1 MLTAGPVPHIAGVEL
16 TAENW
21 CAELARA
28 CREVVEKRGRALLCV
43 TGRAGS
49 GKSTYGRLIRKG
61 ALPGFPPR
69 RVAVI
74 DDGVMSVAV
83 LGLFQRRVRHRSSE
97 RDELAPFSP
106 YLRGKQLVVYV
117 SSRPEVR
124 LSCCDVALLLR
135 CPDDTRRRRL
145 QAREQDAEKRFQV
158 SMSQPEAIALPAGRT
173 FELVTG

>member
-1 MLTAGPVPHIAGVEL
+1 VEL
-16 TAENW
+16 TPDNWRAEI
-21 CAELARA
+21 ARA

-43 TGRAGS
+43 TGRAGA

-74 DDGVMSVAV
+74 DDGVMSVTI
-83 LGLFQRRVRHRSSE
+83 LGFFQRRVRHRSSE
-97 RDELAPFSP
+97 RDELAPFARH
-106 YLRGKQLVVYV
+106 LRGKQLVVYV
-117 SSRPEVR
+117 ASRPEVR

-135 CPDDTRRRRL
+135 CRDDIRLRRL
-145 QAREQDAEKRFQV
+145 RARERDAEKRFQA
-158 SMSQPEAIALPAGRT
+158 SLGRAEAIALPAGRT